1 MTTTT
6 TRSED
11 QTIRRMP
18 NYVRGG
24 WVESQA
30 AETIGVV
37 DPAKNAALAE
47 LPESSLAEVEEAV
60 AAAAEAL
67 PGWRGTPVTQRANK
81 LFRLRE
87 VVASRSEELAQ
98 LLTRDTGKSL
108 VDARLETMRTLETIE
123 CATAIPQT
131 MQGMTLGQIAGG
143 IDAETFR
150 QPVGVCAAITP
161 FNFPAMLSMWFL
173 PFAIGCGNTFV
184 MKPSEQTPLVPE
196 LVFEILHEL
205 DLPPGVVNL
214 VHGGKETVN
223 ALLDSPGVDAVSFV
237 GSAQTAQY
245 VYERAAAT
253 GKRVQA
259 FGGAKNFMVVMPDAV
274 IDSTAKNITASAF
287 GGAGQRCMAGA
298 AIVAVGDS
306 WRRLR
311 EPLLAYA
318 KEMRV
323 GDGTD
328 PDVDLGPLVS
338 SEAQARVAGMI
349 EAGVKEGAHLL
360 LDGRLDPQGG
370 EGGAFLGP
378 TILEGVSEEMVIGRE
393 EIFGPVLTVIEADS
407 FDAAIEL
414 VNRSRYGNGTSI
426 FTESG
431 AAARRYREEVEVGMI
446 GVNIGV
452 AAPISFFPFGGWK
465 ASFLGD
471 VGACGRDAVDFYT
484 RKKTITSRWFSG
496 GPTEKYFVES

>member
-6 TRSED
+6 AGSKDQATRKLANFIGGEWVQSTVD
-11 QTIRRMP
+11 STIDVI
-18 NYVRGG
+18 N
-24 WVESQA
+24 
-30 AETIGVV
+30 
-37 DPAKNAALAE
+37 PAKNDPLAK
-47 LPESSLAEVEEAV
+47 LPESSVDEVEAAV
-60 AAAAEAL
+60 AAARAAF
-67 PGWRGTPVTQRANK
+67 PGWKKTSVLARART

-87 VVASRSEELAQ
+87 IVAARAEEFAE
-98 LLTRDTGKSL
+98 LLTLDTGKSL
-108 VDARLETMRTLETIE
+108 VDARLEMVRTLETIE

-196 LVFEILHEL
+196 LFFKVLAEL
-205 DLPPGVVNL
+205 ELPPGVVNL
-214 VHGGKETVN
+214 VHGGKTAVN
-223 ALLDSPGVDAVSFV
+223 TILDSPGVDAVSFV
-237 GSAQTAQY
+237 GSAETAQY
-245 VYERAAAT
+245 IYEKSAAA

-274 IDSTAKNITASAF
+274 VDSTANNIVASAF

-298 AIVAVGDS
+298 VIVSVGGS
-306 WRRLR
+306 WSRLR
-311 EPLLAYA
+311 EPLLEYA
-318 KEMRV
+318 KKMKV
-323 GDGTD
+323 GDGAD

-338 SEAQARVAGMI
+338 FDAQERVGQLVQS
-349 EAGVKEGAHLL
+349 GVDEGATLV
-360 LDGRLDPQGG
+360 LDGRVGPDSD
-370 EGGAFLGP
+370 GAFLGP
-378 TILEGVSEEMVIGRE
+378 TILEGVTEDMVIGRD
-393 EIFGPVLTVIEADS
+393 EIFGPVLTVIEVDT
-407 FDAAIEL
+407 FDDALALI
-414 VNRSRYGNGTSI
+414 NRSRYGNGTSI

-431 AAARRYREEVEVGMI
+431 AAARRYREEVEVGMV

-452 AAPISFFPFGGWK
+452 AAPVSFFPFGGWK

-496 GPTEKYFVES
+496 GPTEKYFVEN

>member
-6 TRSED
+6 AGPQDRNRKMSNF
-11 QTIRRMP
+11 I
-18 NYVRGG
+18 GG
-24 WVESQA
+24 EWTESI
-30 AETIGVV
+30 AETTIDVI
-37 DPAKNAALAE
+37 DPATNNPLAR
-47 LPESSLAEVEEAV
+47 LPESSIDEVEAAVAAARAALPDWRKTSVLNRASVLFQLREAV
-60 AAAAEAL
+60 AARAEE
-67 PGWRGTPVTQRANK
+67 
-81 LFRLRE
+81 F
-87 VVASRSEELAQ
+87 AQ
-98 LLTRDTGKSL
+98 LLTLDTGKSL
-108 VDARLETMRTLETIE
+108 IDARLEMVRALETIE

-196 LVFEILHEL
+196 LFFQILGEL

-214 VHGGKETVN
+214 VHGGKVAVN
-223 ALLDSPGVDAVSFV
+223 AILDSPGVDAVSFV
-237 GSAQTAQY
+237 GSAETAQY
-245 VYERAAAT
+245 IYEKSAST

-274 IDSTAKNITASAF
+274 IDRTAKNIVASAF

-298 AIVAVGDS
+298 VIVSVGDS
-306 WRRLR
+306 WSRLR
-311 EPLLAYA
+311 EPLLAGA
-318 KEMRV
+318 KEMKV
-323 GDGTD
+323 GDGAE

-338 SEAQARVAGMI
+338 FDAQERVGQLI
-349 EAGVKEGAHLL
+349 QSGVDEGATLV
-360 LDGRLDPQGG
+360 LDGRVGSDSD
-370 EGGAFLGP
+370 GAFLGP
-378 TILEGVSEEMVIGRE
+378 TILEGVTEDMTIGRD
-393 EIFGPVLTVIEADS
+393 EIFGPVLTVIEVET
-407 FDAAIEL
+407 FDDAL
-414 VNRSRYGNGTSI
+414 VLINRSRYGNGTSI

-431 AAARRYREEVEVGMI
+431 AAARRYREEVEVGMV

-452 AAPISFFPFGGWK
+452 AAPVSFFPFGGWK

-496 GPTEKYFVES
+496 GATEKYFVEN